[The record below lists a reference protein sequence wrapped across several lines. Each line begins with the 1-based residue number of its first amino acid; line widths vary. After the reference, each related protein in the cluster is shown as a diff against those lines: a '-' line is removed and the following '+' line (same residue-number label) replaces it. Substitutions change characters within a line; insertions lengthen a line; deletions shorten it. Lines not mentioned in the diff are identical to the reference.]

1 MSGADQVRF
10 VGKIYGIDKDYWI
23 VSGRLDDEVE
33 SGLDSNVESRGVG
46 VNELVYWVTD
56 NLLND
61 WVQLPDA
68 HPKHIICAK

>member
-1 MSGADQVRF
+1 M
-10 VGKIYGIDKDYWI
+10 
-23 VSGRLDDEVE
+23 SGRLDDEVE
-33 SGLDSNVESRGVG
+33 AGLDSQVESRGVG

-68 HPKHIICAK
+68 HPKHIVCAR